1 MHKPHLLSLLLSSA
15 AVTTAAGSVVAQSAT
30 FEDGN
35 TTPSSLHTNDSISTL
50 RLNSAV
56 ITGTRTPKTLA
67 DTPIRTRLITA
78 EDIRKSDATNVQE
91 LLQHELPGVEFSY
104 AMSQQI
110 NMNLTGFSGQGVL
123 FLVDGERLAGETM
136 DNVDFARIGLC
147 DVERVEIVKGAASA
161 LYGSNAAGGVI
172 NIITRKHTPQPWT
185 LSLDARRSDHDE
197 RRLGVQWGLNRKK
210 WSNALAVTHT
220 HLDSYSLKNPI
231 DVAHYT
237 KYALHHVFGG
247 DTWQVKERV
256 SFQPSDDL
264 RLSTRAGYFFRQR
277 YFDAG
282 ENNHYRDFSGGAKAE
297 WTPTLSDRF
306 ELSYAFDQYD
316 KSDYYLTTRLDIRDY
331 SNVQHSVRGL
341 YSHDIAHL
349 TPNDQGATLAIGAD
363 FMRDYLMTYQFN
375 GESRRQN
382 SADVFAQFDWS
393 PTERWEVI
401 GALRYDYFSLGHQHQ
416 PTAKLSAR
424 YRNGN
429 LTLRGGYGSGF
440 RAPSLKEKFMHFHLN
455 DIFII
460 RGHETI
466 RPEKSHNFHLSA
478 EWNKGRLHFETAGSY
493 TMVNDRITTSEP
505 TTERDPQTRLPYVDY
520 LNIPRLHVFTYEA
533 TGQNQWRIREGRL
546 TARMSYAF
554 TKEQVRDAGTLAPYM
569 PSRPHSLTARL
580 DYDRRHSANY
590 AYSFLLSGRFLSS
603 IDGTEYNTVTGASRS
618 FQYPAYCLLK
628 LAFQQSFGK
637 AIRVNLAA
645 DNLLNYRP
653 HIYYYNSPTTTGINL
668 SLGLVLDLHAL

>member
-1 MHKPHLLSLLLSSA
+1 MFLSSA
-15 AVTTAAGSVVAQSAT
+15 AVTTAAGNVVSRNTA
-30 FEDGN
+30 FEDN
-35 TTPSSLHTNDSISTL
+35 TPTLSSLLANDSISTL
-50 RLNSAV
+50 RLHSAV

-110 NMNLTGFSGQGVL
+110 NMNLAGFSGQGVL

-136 DNVDFARIGLC
+136 DNVDFTRIGLS

-172 NIITRKHTPQPWT
+172 NIITRKHNANPWT
-185 LSLDARRSDHDE
+185 LSLDARRSAHNE
-197 RRLGVQWGLNRKK
+197 RRLGMQWGVNRKK
-210 WSNALAVTHT
+210 WANALAITHT
-220 HLDSYSLKNPI
+220 HLDSYSLRNPI

-247 DTWQVKERV
+247 DTWQIKERV
-256 SFQPSDDL
+256 SFQPTEQL
-264 RLSTRAGYFFRQR
+264 RLSARAGYFFRQR
-277 YFDAG
+277 YFDAA
-282 ENNHYRDFSGGAKAE
+282 ENNRYRDFAGGAKAE
-297 WTPTLSDRF
+297 WTPTKNDRL

-349 TPNDQGATLAIGAD
+349 TPDDHGATLAIGAD

-375 GESRRQN
+375 GEARRQN

-393 PTERWEVI
+393 PTKHWEII
-401 GALRYDYFSLGHQHQ
+401 GALRYDYFSIGHQHQ

-424 YRNGN
+424 YRNN
-429 LTLRGGYGSGF
+429 ALTIRGGYGSGF

-460 RGHETI
+460 RGHEII

-478 EWNKGRLHFETAGSY
+478 EWNKGRLHWETAASY
-493 TMVNDRITTSEP
+493 TLVNDRITTSEP
-505 TTERDPQTRLPYVDY
+505 SSERDPKTRLPFVDY

-533 TGQNQWRIREGRL
+533 TGQHQWLIRSGRL

-554 TKEQVRDAGTLAPYM
+554 TREQVRDKGTLTPYM
-569 PSRPHSLTARL
+569 PSRPHSLTMRL
-580 DYDRRHSANY
+580 DYDRRHSSNY
-590 AYSFLLSGRFLSS
+590 AYSFLLSGRWLSS
-603 IDGTEYNTVTGASRS
+603 IEGTEYNTATGASRP
-618 FQYPAYCLLK
+618 FRYPSYWLLK
-628 LAFQQSFGK
+628 LAFQQSLGK
-637 AIRVNLAA
+637 AIRLNLAA

-668 SLGLVLDLHAL
+668 SLGFVLDLHAL